1 MKRYET
7 CLWASIGLL
16 ICMLGPAL
24 ADSFAPEPPTRSL
37 SRSIVS
43 PPTQVDQDTE
53 CNCTSIGSAPRSDRI
68 SERELSGLNLLG
80 IQYARGRGVKRNPR
94 MAMKIFVRAA
104 IRGYTPAMANLGT
117 LFEIG
122 SFGAPDLQR
131 AYAWLRAALSF
142 GVPEQ
147 DHDAT
152 VMKLGMIAARPD
164 ASAITRSE
172 SMAEALARQ
181 IVDACNCSP
190 GRETEL
196 ALKAAL

>member
-7 CLWASIGLL
+7 CLWASIGLV
-16 ICMLGPAL
+16 ICTLGPAL

-53 CNCTSIGSAPRSDRI
+53 CNCASIGPAPQSVRI
-68 SERELSGLNLLG
+68 TERDLSGLNLLG
-80 IQYARGRGVKRNPR
+80 IQYARGRGVKRNPG

-122 SFGAPDLQR
+122 SPPDLQR

-152 VMKLGMIAARPD
+152 VMKLGMIAARLD
-164 ASAITRSE
+164 ASAINRSE
-172 SMAEALARQ
+172 SMAEAIARQ